1 MRILPLIV
9 GLLGLSGVTF
19 AQTVINQGGRQQQTQ
34 PLPAAPNATHA
45 PAPQYAQ
52 PAATPPAGVAPGVQP
67 MPTLQTL
74 PTLPPLPSGLES
86 VTQSLLPLGPADI
99 RELHRRIDAAKK
111 AASDR
116 PDGLPKPQASTVTV
130 DMSPGATPPLVRVTP
145 YHGAA
150 VNFIDATGTPWPI
163 MRAVN
168 FTGKDFSVE
177 VPIEGGASITINAN
191 GFYTNG
197 NVAVYLKDLAL
208 PVVVALSSGQRE
220 MDYRVDLR
228 IPRRGPNAPAPVMQT
243 ENEPQFDRALIDL
256 LDGVAPQNAQPLSVK
271 GAANTQAWRLGDKLV
286 IRTTLTLREFRSR
299 LFAADRTAVYEVT
312 PRPILLATDENGMT
326 RQIIIEGL

>member
-1 MRILPLIV
+1 MRAALRIMLPL
-9 GLLGLSGVTF
+9 LLAWPMVAT
-19 AQTVINQGGRQQQTQ
+19 AQTVINQGGRQTQ
-34 PLPAAPNATHA
+34 STGA
-45 PAPQYAQ
+45 PAPATQAQ
-52 PAATPPAGVAPGVQP
+52 AAAPAAAPVPPAALPAVQP
-67 MPTLQTL
+67 MPTLPAL
-74 PTLPPLPSGLES
+74 PAPPSGLES

-99 RELHRRIDAAKK
+99 RELHKRIDAAKK

-116 PDGLPKPQASTVTV
+116 PDGLPKPLASTVTV

-177 VPIEGGASITINAN
+177 VPIDGGASITINAN

-220 MDYRVDLR
+220 MDYRVDIR

-243 ENEPQFDRALIDL
+243 ETEPQFDKALIEL
-256 LDGVAPQNAQPLSVK
+256 LDGVTPQNARPLGVK